1 MNVGDRVYMSCSIA
15 RANIKFGDTGTI
27 LDERR
32 GLYLVEFDRDIG
44 GHDGSN
50 RGERGHCCWLSPNK
64 IRRIVKSKKEVKQ
77 YER

>member
-15 RANIKFGDTGTI
+15 RANTNIKFGDTGTI

-32 GLYLVEFDRDIG
+32 GLYLVEFDRDIK

-50 RGERGHCCWLSPNK
+50 RGQDGHCCWLNKRK
-64 IRRIVKSKKEVKQ
+64 IRRIVRTKKEV
-77 YER
+77 